1 MTRLIQVQ
9 LATVQERCFLGKLNK
24 TYLSLFLIELK
35 TYHLSYYIHK
45 TWRYWHC
52 WPSTMQYAGRVKYEL
67 RMGPLTTVSAAQ
79 WLTGQSAELDER
91 FNSSWGL
98 PCPSFVPRSWQDE
111 KTSSYISLPSS
122 KLTILLILFI
132 NPLIP
137 EWPAFNF
144 SFQCHPWIKHQ
155 SHENKGNDN

>member
-9 LATVQERCFLGKLNK
+9 LATVQEKCFLGKLNK
-24 TYLSLFLIELK
+24 TYLSLFLTELK

-52 WPSTMQYAGRVKYEL
+52 RPSSMQDACQIWTSD
-67 RMGPLTTVSAAQ
+67 GPAHHCLCGSVVD
-79 WLTGQSAELDER
+79 WKVDER

-122 KLTILLILFI
+122 KLTIFHILFI

-155 SHENKGNDN
+155 SHDNKGNDN

>member
-9 LATVQERCFLGKLNK
+9 LATEHERCFLGKLK
-24 TYLSLFLIELK
+24 KPIFLYFLPSSKLTIFLI
-35 TYHLSYYIHK
+35 I
-45 TWRYWHC
+45 
-52 WPSTMQYAGRVKYEL
+52 STKHDAIDIADLAVCRTRVKYEL
-67 RMGPLTTVSAAQ
+67 RMGPLTTVSVAQ
-79 WLTGQSAELDER
+79 WLTGQSAKLDER

-98 PCPSFVPRSWQDE
+98 PYPSFVPRSWQDE

-122 KLTILLILFI
+122 KLTIFHILFI

-137 EWPAFNF
+137 EWPASNF

>member
-9 LATVQERCFLGKLNK
+9 LATVHESWFSGKLNK
-24 TYLSLFLIELK
+24 TYLSLFLAELK

-52 WPSTMQYAGRVKYEL
+52 WPSSMQDACQIWTSDGPAHHCLCGSVVDWSERGIRRKVQFL
-67 RMGPLTTVSAAQ
+67 MGTPLSF
-79 WLTGQSAELDER
+79 L
-91 FNSSWGL
+91 
-98 PCPSFVPRSWQDE
+98 CPTFVTRR

-122 KLTILLILFI
+122 KLTIFHILFI

-137 EWPAFNF
+137 EWPTSNF